1 MTHWDRYDKERYHRQ
16 RYWPVQKPGM
26 SDAMKIFL
34 ILLGL
39 WIFSGIVWGI
49 LWMAEYNNSKREAER
64 ITERFIES
72 MERIPKRR

>member
-1 MTHWDRYDKERYHRQ
+1 MTHWDRYGNERHRQ